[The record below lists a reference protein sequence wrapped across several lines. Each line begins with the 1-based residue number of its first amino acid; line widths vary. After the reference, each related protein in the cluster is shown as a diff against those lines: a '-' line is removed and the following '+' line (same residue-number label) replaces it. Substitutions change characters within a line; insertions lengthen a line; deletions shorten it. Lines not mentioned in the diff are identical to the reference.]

1 MEKWNKEG
9 YLIKLVTSGVH
20 WSFMP
25 PTGTRWK
32 LVGKKHFQELK
43 YSLVEAYFQGLVI
56 PWRFIVIPWSFKHIF
71 MAHSWLGKLSSAAR
85 ISRPV
90 TTCRGISLEVWWQS
104 VKVAP
109 AERLQ
114 ILRLLGFSASLLSFQ
129 RPLPISRE
137 TKGRKEGSQG
147 EKVHSH
153 HFSNVAILKIKIRED
168 SQDEGRGRVISKGGQ
183 HVWKHC
189 KIISHGAGVYCF
201 FRTQI

>member
-1 MEKWNKEG
+1 M
-9 YLIKLVTSGVH
+9 
-20 WSFMP
+20 
-25 PTGTRWK
+25 
-32 LVGKKHFQELK
+32 
-43 YSLVEAYFQGLVI
+43 
-56 PWRFIVIPWSFKHIF
+56 VIPWSFKPIF
-71 MAHSWLGKLSSAAR
+71 MDRSWYGKLFSAAR

-90 TTCRGISLEVWWQS
+90 TTCRGMSLEVSWQS

-137 TKGRKEGSQG
+137 TKGRKEGSQR

-153 HFSNVAILKIKIRED
+153 HFSNVAILKIKIQED

-183 HVWKHC
+183 HV
-189 KIISHGAGVYCF
+189 
-201 FRTQI
+201 